1 MQMETVLNV
10 KVEFHVLI
18 VESVIAKTQ
27 KGKKEKK
34 DIKVMKK
41 NLTKPLTDKEKL
53 FAQLYVE
60 NIFSNDTRTN
70 RDIAIASGYAKESAH
85 QRAYENTTYKLKP
98 HVVTYIEELK
108 EDFRVR
114 NQITPEKHMARLNEI
129 HQMAKK
135 KGQLHTSLNAEVYRG
150 KVAGYYVEKQL
161 IKQEESEEDIEAK
174 LKDVIERYDLLTS
187 HERGKNE
194 TK

>member
-1 MQMETVLNV
+1 MTT
-10 KVEFHVLI
+10 K
-18 VESVIAKTQ
+18 A
-27 KGKKEKK
+27 
-34 DIKVMKK
+34 
-41 NLTKPLTDKEKL
+41 LTEKEKL
-53 FAQLYVE
+53 FAKLYVE
-60 NIFSNDTRTN
+60 NFFSNETRTN
-70 RDIAIASGYAKESAH
+70 TDIAISAGYAQDSAH

-129 HQMAKK
+129 HQMAKE

-161 IKQEESEEDIEAK
+161 IKQEESEEEVERK
-174 LKDVIERYDLLTS
+174 LKDIMERYDLLTS
-187 HERGKNE
+187 HEERKDE